1 MHRLGHEMSTA
12 PPTPRTLELTK
23 VTGGL
28 NFPTGITFDPDG
40 ASYVS
45 ESGLPFAGAPRG
57 GRILRLD
64 GDEPTVLLDSLA
76 PPVNGVTHHDG
87 HLYVTVGGSPSQ
99 ILRLPVAGGEP
110 EVIVDGLPGPGN
122 YQPSMVAFGPDDKLY
137 FAQGAM
143 TNLGIIGLDALD
155 LGWLGLLH
163 HEPDVPGLEIE
174 LRGGVA
180 VETDD
185 PDHPGQRA
193 TTGPFARFGSEHPA
207 GTRMPAQLPCS
218 SAVMRCQ
225 PDGSELELVAWGVRN
240 GFGLLFLPDGR
251 LIVTDQGS
259 DDRGSRPIG
268 NAPEL
273 LFEIVKG
280 EWYGWPDFIGDVPV
294 TEDRFKPEQ
303 GDPPQFILA
312 NHDELPRPHA
322 ALAEIETHAAACK
335 MDNMPDGRVLI
346 ALFGDEVPMTAPS
359 GPKAGRALAI
369 ADPDCWSIERVL
381 VPGLERPIDV
391 RYGPDGSLHVVDF
404 GHFEPAR
411 GSMEATAG
419 SGGVWKALPG
429 HI

>member
-1 MHRLGHEMSTA
+1 MSTT
-12 PPTPRTLELTK
+12 PTLPETLEL
-23 VTGGL
+23 VQLADGL
-28 NFPTGITFDPDG
+28 NFPTGLTFGPDG
-40 ASYVS
+40 TLYVS

-57 GRILRLD
+57 GRILALD
-64 GDEPTVLLDSLA
+64 GDTRTVLLDSLA
-76 PPVNGVTHHDG
+76 PPVNGVTYHDG
-87 HLYVTVGGSPSQ
+87 YLYVTVGGTPSQ
-99 ILRLPVAGGEP
+99 ILRLPVAGGDP
-110 EVIVDGLPGPGN
+110 EVVVDKLPGPGN
-122 YQPSMVAFGPDDKLY
+122 YQPSMVAFGPDGKLY

-155 LGWLGLLH
+155 LGWLGLLN

-174 LRGGVA
+174 LRGGVS

-193 TTGPFARFGSEHPA
+193 ITGPFARFGSEHPA
-207 GTRMPAQLPCS
+207 GTRIKPELPCS
-218 SAVMRCQ
+218 SGVMRCE
-225 PDGSELELVAWGVRN
+225 PDGSGLELVAWGVRN

-251 LIVTDQGS
+251 LIATDQGS

-268 NAPEL
+268 KAPEL
-273 LFEIVKG
+273 LFEVIKG

-294 TEDRFKPEQ
+294 SDPRFAPEE

-312 NHDELPRPHA
+312 NHDELPAPHA
-322 ALAEIETHAAACK
+322 ALAEIETHAAAAK
-335 MDNMPDGRVLI
+335 MDNMPDGRIVL

-359 GPKAGRALAI
+359 GPKAGRAVAVI
-369 ADPDCWSIERVL
+369 DPDGWTVQT
-381 VPGLERPIDV
+381 VTATGLYRPIDV
-391 RYGPDGSLHVVDF
+391 RYGPDGSLFILDF

-429 HI
+429 SL